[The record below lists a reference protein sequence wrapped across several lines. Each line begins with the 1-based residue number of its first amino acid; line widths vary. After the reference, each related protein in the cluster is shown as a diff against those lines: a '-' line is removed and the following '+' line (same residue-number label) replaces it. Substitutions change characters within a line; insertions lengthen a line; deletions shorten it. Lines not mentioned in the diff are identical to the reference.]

1 MAETS
6 KCQTVL
12 PEKLWGGNVRH
23 GTPSSHEESTG
34 DSQSVQD
41 HTTRFGI
48 PIRSSHAYLSLAH
61 IPEEKSNTEYHKYYN
76 IDQAGPGVIA
86 LKDVEEFPLCLIK
99 VRRIPKL
106 WRFQAA
112 SHKNLISFLDSY
124 QSIYSAHKSTSI
136 YYSVWNMILKKA
148 GGQSAQFEF
157 RSRHKTTYLTE
168 FPVPKG
174 V

>member
-6 KCQTVL
+6 KRQTVL

-48 PIRSSHAYLSLAH
+48 PIQSSHAYLSLAH
-61 IPEEKSNTEYHKYYN
+61 IPEEKSYTEYHKYYN

-86 LKDVEEFPLCLIK
+86 LKGFTILS
-99 VRRIPKL
+99 
-106 WRFQAA
+106 RFLFILSLAA
-112 SHKNLISFLDSY
+112 ELPQHQVDSTVTL
-124 QSIYSAHKSTSI
+124 AH
-136 YYSVWNMILKKA
+136 A
-148 GGQSAQFEF
+148 
-157 RSRHKTTYLTE
+157 R
-168 FPVPKG
+168 P
-174 V
+174 